1 MKKRIVSL
9 LLVFCLALMLLPT
22 AALAAEARDLNNDS
36 TVNSDDAV
44 YLLLYVMFGAEDY
57 PVPAAANLDFTN
69 NGEVNTNDAVYLL
82 LNIMFSDADYPLYPE
97 TPAEPAMQPIIYTLS
112 FAGDCTLGDD
122 YSVYGASGRFTKI
135 VGSNYSYPFE
145 NAMPYFGQ
153 DDFTLVNLEGVLSGP
168 LTPAEKK
175 FRFRGPVDYA
185 KILTA
190 GSVEAVNLAN
200 NHTLDFGTTG
210 YTNTL
215 NALEAENVTYVED
228 EGTATFT
235 TQRGLKLGLF
245 SGQFTVDLD
254 NMETCI
260 KQLRDDGAEII
271 IASFH
276 WGIERSYTPTADQK
290 KVAHAAIDAGADIVV
305 GHHPHVLQPVEQ
317 YKNGIIYY
325 SLGNFSFG
333 GNKNPSD
340 KDSVVIQQ
348 QVIRESDGT
357 VYLGDTELI
366 PFRVSSV
373 SNKNDYKPTPYAAD
387 STDYKR
393 AMSKLNGTYK

>member
-9 LLVFCLALMLLPT
+9 LLVFCLALTLLPT
-22 AALAAEARDLNNDS
+22 VALAAEARDTNSDGM
-36 TVNSDDAV
+36 VNTDDAV
-44 YLLLYVMFGAEDY
+44 YLLLHVMFGAEDY
-57 PVPAAANLDFTN
+57 PIPAGTNLDFTN
-69 NGEVNTNDAVYLL
+69 NGEVNTKDAVYLL
-82 LNIMFSDADYPLYPE
+82 LHIMFSDADYPLYPE
-97 TPAEPAMQPIIYTLS
+97 TPADSTMQPVTYTLS

-122 YSVYGASGRFTKI
+122 YNVYGASGRFTKI

-145 NAMPYFGQ
+145 NAMPYFGE

-168 LTPAEKK
+168 LSPANKK

-200 NHTLDFGTTG
+200 NHTFDFGTTG
-210 YTNTL
+210 YKNTL
-215 NALEAENVTYVED
+215 NALEAENITYVED
-228 EGTATFT
+228 DGIATFT
-235 TQRGLKLGLF
+235 TESGLELGLF

-254 NMETCI
+254 NMKKSI
-260 KQLRDDGAEII
+260 KQLREDGAEIV

-276 WGIERSYTPTADQK
+276 WGIERSYTPTSDQK

-333 GNKNPSD
+333 GNRNPSD

-348 QVIRESDGT
+348 MVLREADGT
-357 VYLGDTELI
+357 VHLGETRLI

-373 SNKNDYKPTPYAAD
+373 TDRNDYKPTPYAED

>member
-1 MKKRIVSL
+1 MKKRIMSL
-9 LLVFCLALMLLPT
+9 LLVLCLALTLLPT
-22 AALAAEARDLNNDS
+22 VALAAEPVDLNGDGKTN
-36 TVNSDDAV
+36 TDDAV
-44 YLLLYVMFGAEDY
+44 YLLLHVMFGPEDY
-57 PVPAAANLDFTN
+57 PVPADTNLDFDNSGGVDTD
-69 NGEVNTNDAVYLL
+69 DAVYLL
-82 LNIMFSDADYPLYPE
+82 LHIMFSEAEYPLYPE
-97 TPAEPAMQPIIYTLS
+97 GGPKLPITYTLS

-122 YSVYGASGRFTKI
+122 YSVYGASGRFTTI

-153 DDFTLVNLEGVLSGP
+153 DDFTLVNLEGVFSGP
-168 LTPAEKK
+168 LPPAEKK

-210 YTNTL
+210 YKNTL

-228 EGTATFT
+228 DSIATFT
-235 TQRGLKLGLF
+235 TARGLKLGLF

-254 NMETCI
+254 NMKTCI
-260 KQLRDDGAEII
+260 RQLREDGAEII

-276 WGIERSYTPTADQK
+276 WGIERSYTPTSDQK

-317 YKNGIIYY
+317 YGSGIIYY

-340 KDSVVIQQ
+340 KDSVVVQQ
-348 QVIRESDGT
+348 LVVREANGT
-357 VYLGDTELI
+357 VHLGETELI

-373 SNKNDYKPTPYAAD
+373 TDRNDFKPTPYDVGTTA
-387 STDYKR
+387 YKR